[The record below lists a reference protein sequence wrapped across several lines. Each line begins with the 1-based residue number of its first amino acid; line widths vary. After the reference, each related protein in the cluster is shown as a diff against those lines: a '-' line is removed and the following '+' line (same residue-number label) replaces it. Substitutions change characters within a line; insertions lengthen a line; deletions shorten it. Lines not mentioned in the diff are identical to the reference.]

1 MSSLPHE
8 YNILEKAGSWL
19 GHQHSDETKKK
30 LKGENHPNYGKP
42 KYEGSGKPS
51 QQIEV
56 TDITNNT
63 TTYYISM
70 HEAARA
76 LNLPNFNIIRNYIL
90 RNQQK
95 PYKGKY
101 TFKKY

>member
-1 MSSLPHE
+1 
-8 YNILEKAGSWL
+8 
-19 GHQHSDETKKK
+19 
-30 LKGENHPNYGKP
+30 
-42 KYEGSGKPS
+42 
-51 QQIEV
+51 
-56 TDITNNT
+56 
-63 TTYYISM
+63 M

-76 LNLPNFNIIRNYIL
+76 LNLPYFNIIRNYIL